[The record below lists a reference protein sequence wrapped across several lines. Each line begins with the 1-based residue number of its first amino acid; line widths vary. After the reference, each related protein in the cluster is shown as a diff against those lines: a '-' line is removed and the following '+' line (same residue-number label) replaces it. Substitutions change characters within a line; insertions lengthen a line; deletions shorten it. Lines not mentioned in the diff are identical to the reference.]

1 MASDCEVK
9 EGVAVELSIALP
21 DSSSANVETTGRVVW
36 VNSNLQ
42 RKKAAFPAGF
52 GIESVEFKEKTEDI
66 FMAFMSNY
74 IPAACVQE

>member
-1 MASDCEVK
+1 VK

-21 DSSSANVETTGRVVW
+21 DSSSANVEATGRVAW
-36 VNSNLQ
+36 VNSKLQ

-52 GIESVEFKEKTEDI
+52 GVELVEFKETTEDI

-74 IPAACVQE
+74 IPAACVQGND